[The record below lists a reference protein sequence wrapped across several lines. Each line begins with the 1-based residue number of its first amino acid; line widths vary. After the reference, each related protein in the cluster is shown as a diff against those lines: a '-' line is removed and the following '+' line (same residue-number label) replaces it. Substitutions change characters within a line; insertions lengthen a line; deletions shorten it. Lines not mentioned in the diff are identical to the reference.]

1 MRSLRFLVQR
11 NIALFLN
18 NKLNI
23 ILSFASIPVVVSL
36 YVFFLRDF
44 LTDMVGQS
52 GVSPDYVQQL
62 TDRLMF
68 AGLLIVINTT
78 TCFGII
84 QICVN
89 DMGTGIRKDFLIAP
103 VTPFLILSGYW
114 LTSMLV
120 SCVFTLLTA
129 LGGEIFFTYQYGSTL
144 PLCRQL
150 KVLMIILF
158 SSWINSGIL
167 LCFAH
172 KLKSTATFSTFAN
185 LYGTV
190 IGFLAGAYLPYYF
203 YPDWM
208 KSMLLWFPP
217 TQLTS
222 IIRREYISVANIWV
236 DTGNRTGFLDAVYQN
251 FGVDLIHKNR
261 ILSVLQQWS
270 ILIFALAVILLYLWV
285 CSYEKTVGKG
295 NSVKKELS

>member
-18 NKLNI
+18 NRMNI
-23 ILSFASIPVVVSL
+23 MLSFASIPVVISL
-36 YVFFLRDF
+36 YTFFLRDF
-44 LTDMVGQS
+44 LTDMVSQTGI
-52 GVSPDYVQQL
+52 SPFYVQQL
-62 TDRLMF
+62 TDRMMF

-89 DMGTGIRKDFLIAP
+89 DMGTGIRKDFLVAP
-103 VTPFLILSGYW
+103 VSPFSILSGYW
-114 LTSMLV
+114 FTSMLV
-120 SCVFTLLTA
+120 SCIFTVLTA
-129 LGGEIFFTYQYGSTL
+129 LGGEVFFSFQYSSTL
-144 PLCRQL
+144 PVFRQL
-150 KVLMIILF
+150 KILMIIMF
-158 SSWINSGIL
+158 SSCVNSGIL

-172 KLKSTATFSTFAN
+172 KLKSTTTFSTFAN

-203 YPDWM
+203 YPAWM
-208 KSMLLWFPP
+208 KSILLWFPP

-222 IIRREYISVANIWV
+222 IIRREYISIANNWV
-236 DTGNRTGFLDAVYQN
+236 ENGNNPDFLGTVYQN
-251 FGVDLIHKNR
+251 FGVELIHNSR

-270 ILIFALAVILLYLWV
+270 ILILALAVILLYLWA
-285 CSYEKTVGKG
+285 CSYERVPCSNTGK
-295 NSVKKELS
+295 SFHD

>member
-44 LTDMVGQS
+44 LTNMVGQS
-52 GVSPDYVQQL
+52 GVSSVYVQQL

-89 DMGTGIRKDFLIAP
+89 DMGTGIRKDFLVAP
-103 VTPFLILSGYW
+103 VTPFSILSGYW
-114 LTSMLV
+114 ITSMLV
-120 SCVFTLLTA
+120 SCAFTLLTA
-129 LGGEIFFTYQYGSTL
+129 LGGEVFFTYQYGGTL
-144 PLCRQL
+144 PLFPQM
-150 KVLMIILF
+150 KILMIMIF
-158 SSWINSGIL
+158 SSCINSGIL

-172 KLKSTATFSTFAN
+172 KLKSTTTFSTFAN

-222 IIRREYISVANIWV
+222 IIRREYISVAKNWT
-236 DTGNRTGFLDAVYQN
+236 DNGNRPGFLEAVYEN
-251 FGVDLIHKNR
+251 FGVELMHQNR
-261 ILSVLQQWS
+261 ILSVPEQWS
-270 ILIFALAVILLYLWV
+270 ILILALAVILLFLWV
-285 CSYEKTVGKG
+285 CSYERSTGSGVR
-295 NSVKKELS
+295 KEM

>member
-44 LTDMVGQS
+44 LTNMVGQS
-52 GVSPDYVQQL
+52 GVSSGYVQQL

-89 DMGTGIRKDFLIAP
+89 DMGTGIRKDFLVAP
-103 VTPFLILSGYW
+103 VTPFSILSGYW
-114 LTSMLV
+114 ITSMLV

-129 LGGEIFFTYQYGSTL
+129 LGGEVFFTYQYGCTL
-144 PLCRQL
+144 PLFPQM
-150 KVLMIILF
+150 KILMIMIF
-158 SSWINSGIL
+158 SSCINSGIL

-172 KLKSTATFSTFAN
+172 KLKSTTTFSTFAN

-222 IIRREYISVANIWV
+222 IIRREYISVAENWA
-236 DTGNRTGFLDAVYQN
+236 DSRNRPGFLKAVYEN
-251 FGVDLIHKNR
+251 FGVELMHQNR
-261 ILSVLQQWS
+261 TLSVPEQWS
-270 ILIFALAVILLYLWV
+270 ILILALAVILLFLWV
-285 CSYEKTVGKG
+285 CSYEKAAGSGVRIKPR
-295 NSVKKELS
+295 

>member
-18 NKLNI
+18 NRMNI
-23 ILSFASIPVVVSL
+23 MLSFASIPVVISL
-36 YVFFLRDF
+36 YTFFLRDF
-44 LTDMVGQS
+44 LTDMVSQTGI
-52 GVSPDYVQQL
+52 SPFYVQQL
-62 TDRLMF
+62 TDRMMF

-89 DMGTGIRKDFLIAP
+89 DMGTGIRKDFLVAP
-103 VTPFLILSGYW
+103 VSPFSILSGYW
-114 LTSMLV
+114 FTSMLV
-120 SCVFTLLTA
+120 SCIFTVLTA
-129 LGGEIFFTYQYGSTL
+129 LGGEVFFSFQYSSTL
-144 PLCRQL
+144 PVFRQL
-150 KVLMIILF
+150 KILMIIMF
-158 SSWINSGIL
+158 SSCVNSGIL

-172 KLKSTATFSTFAN
+172 KLKSTTTFSTFAN

-203 YPDWM
+203 YPAWM
-208 KSMLLWFPP
+208 KSILLWFPP

-222 IIRREYISVANIWV
+222 IIRREYISIANNWV
-236 DTGNRTGFLDAVYQN
+236 ENGKNPDFLGTVYQN
-251 FGVDLIHKNR
+251 FGVELIHNSR

-270 ILIFALAVILLYLWV
+270 ILILALAVILLYLWV
-285 CSYEKTVGKG
+285 CSYERVPCSNTGK
-295 NSVKKELS
+295 SFHD